1 MAAIER
7 INYPALGEVKAPY
20 VHAVKQGNR
29 LYISGLTAFGSTA
42 QTGSIAEQAE
52 VIFKQFQH
60 IAEAENTTLSALLK
74 VTLFITS
81 IADIDALRKVLF
93 RYYGDHLPASSLVQV
108 SGLFSPDLKIEI
120 EAILAL

>member
-52 VIFKQFQH
+52 VIL
-60 IAEAENTTLSALLK
+60 NSS
-74 VTLFITS
+74 S
-81 IADIDALRKVLF
+81 ISLRQKTPRSV
-93 RYYGDHLPASSLVQV
+93 RC
-108 SGLFSPDLKIEI
+108 
-120 EAILAL
+120 